1 MNKTLKYIL
10 IGLATVGG
18 LYLLAVLFFTVLM
31 VSQVTKDPVPQTSSA
46 ETVEYARDA
55 YNEGCMGEG
64 AGYAYCNCT
73 FNQIMNIYGI
83 DEFIRASIKYEMT
96 GDLDINI
103 TPALTACLHLAR

>member
-1 MNKTLKYIL
+1 MNKTIKYIL

-18 LYLLAVLFFTVLM
+18 LYLLAVLFFTVSLLLEM
-31 VSQVTKDPVPQTSSA
+31 KEAPTLQTSSD

-103 TPALTACLHLAR
+103 TPAITACLHLNR